1 MHEKVMEQ
9 VRVDLRTNGG
19 RVEMIAKELA
29 VPIVGVFEQLALP
42 RRDRLLVLAAI
53 AATEVGSD
61 ADMQLDDFYLIAAI
75 GMFRDLM
82 SAVKTDKID
91 V

>member
-9 VRVDLRTNGG
+9 VRTDVRTNGG
-19 RVEMIAKELA
+19 RIEMIAKELSI
-29 VPIVGVFEQLALP
+29 PIAGIFETLALP

-53 AATEVGSD
+53 AAVEVGSD
-61 ADMQLDDFYLIAAI
+61 ADMQADDFYLIAAI

-82 SAVKTDKID
+82 SAVKHDKID